1 MGSHILAAP
10 PWQGSQGRDGGG
22 GQLNEK
28 KKCSGDGC
36 CLHLLREAGG
46 GGGSHFKRH
55 FKQQVSLFGM
65 GCQWAGQKEILLAP
79 KVEAGFC

>member
-10 PWQGSQGRDGGG
+10 PWQGSQGRDRGGE

-36 CLHLLREAGG
+36 CLHLRGGAGG
-46 GGGSHFKRH
+46 GGAILDNR
-55 FKQQVSLFGM
+55 SLSLVWDASGR
-65 GCQWAGQKEILLAP
+65 GRRRYS
-79 KVEAGFC
+79 

>member
-10 PWQGSQGRDGGG
+10 PWQGSQGRDRGGE

-46 GGGSHFKRH
+46 SHFR
-55 FKQQVSLFGM
+55 QQVSLLGM

-79 KVEAGFC
+79 KVKAGFC